1 VVDKPLRQ
9 AAIGAHA
16 VSVRRMAVLPRAVP
30 PFGGMPEARRRGTV
44 TSGIPEEVSAMY
56 ADRVE
61 RAVEN
66 MRAGQPVLLSQ
77 GEDEQAEG
85 ALVIASRNCTPE
97 PVSFLVRHTSGFLR
111 VAIEPAVAR
120 SLDLPLMSGPINASS
135 GHAYGVSVDAKA
147 GMGTGISATDRSRTI
162 SLLAD
167 PGSDADDFTRP
178 GHIVTV
184 RAEPAE
190 LSAKRDT
197 ATAGMV
203 LARHAGLGA
212 ACAFAELISQL
223 DPGELAR
230 GSELLDFA
238 EAFGVPL
245 VSVQDLISYEEDC
258 AGRLTRL
265 PENSIRIAVP
275 EGGGAP
281 HDGQGSGESRR
292 RERVLKQETFTNAK
306 TGARYTVLI
315 SGDWDVAEAMPL
327 ALHSLC
333 LAGQVFGA
341 CDCGCRPAL
350 DASLAAI
357 VGAERGILVMSLTH
371 TSGPGFDSNEE
382 RHNSPNREDDLDV
395 AEILRMKSVKSICSV
410 SRGVITHEIA
420 NVPTVLDRAAA
431 EPDWLE
437 RARRVR
443 QLG

>member
-1 VVDKPLRQ
+1 
-9 AAIGAHA
+9 
-16 VSVRRMAVLPRAVP
+16 
-30 PFGGMPEARRRGTV
+30 
-44 TSGIPEEVSAMY
+44 MY

-66 MRAGQPVLLSQ
+66 MRAGRPVLLSQ

-85 ALVIASRNCTPE
+85 ALIIASRNCTPE
-97 PVSFLVRHTSGFLR
+97 TVSFLVRHTSGFLR
-111 VAIEPAVAR
+111 VALEPAVAR
-120 SLDLPLMSGPINASS
+120 TLDLPLQRGPIEANST
-135 GHAYGVSVDAKA
+135 HAYGVSVDAKA
-147 GMGTGISATDRSRTI
+147 GLGTGISATDRSRTI

-167 PGSDADDFTRP
+167 PGSGADDFTRP

-190 LSAKRDT
+190 LSSKRDT

-203 LARHAGLGA
+203 LARRAGLGA

-230 GSELLDFA
+230 GTELLNFA
-238 EAFGVPL
+238 ETAGVPL
-245 VSVQDLISYEEDC
+245 VSVQDLISYEQDC
-258 AGRLTRL
+258 TGRLTRL
-265 PENSIRIAVP
+265 PESPMRIAAP
-275 EGGGAP
+275 KELGASYG
-281 HDGQGSGESRR
+281 GQGYRGRPG
-292 RERVLKQETFTNAK
+292 REGALQQDTFTNAE
-306 TGARYTVLI
+306 TGARYAVLI

-333 LAGQVFGA
+333 LAGQVFRA
-341 CDCGCRPAL
+341 RDCDCRAAL

-357 VGAERGILVMSLTH
+357 VGAGRGILVMSLTQA
-371 TSGPGFDSNEE
+371 SGPGFDSNDE
-382 RHNSPNREDDLDV
+382 RNNLPNRDDDLDL

-410 SRGVITHEIA
+410 SRGVITDEIV
-420 NVPTVLDRAAA
+420 NVPTVLDRAEA

-443 QLG
+443 QVG